1 MRKSCFLFVAA
12 LIISADI
19 VTAQTELN
27 FEFDYA
33 RFRYDTSS
41 VYLEFYYNLN
51 SKNMKVVEQQN
62 NKMTEA
68 IVHIEMKDLVADSF
82 FINKDWK
89 IQNLI
94 IENDSTMIVQNLSGV
109 LGFTVPAG
117 NYSLNIKAYDANNV
131 ELAKSIKENIQI
143 IPFDNNY
150 AISDI
155 QLASNIKNL
164 DTDPN
169 SIFYKN
175 TFEVIPNP
183 SMLYSDQA
191 PAAFYYAELYN
202 LTSGDSGNGFT
213 LQKLL
218 FNSAGNNVYKSEKTI
233 KKSASSIVEVGVIN
247 LLKYPTDSY
256 NLVLSLVENKTNKAY
271 VSSKRFY
278 HYNPGIV
285 DTSLVKSLNAGM
297 LGSSFA
303 IMTIEECDKMFNQ
316 SKYIATQNEIDRYK
330 AIDSLDAKRTFL
342 MNFWKS
348 RDTEPST
355 PQNEFQQDYMRRVE
369 FANTNFRHAQN
380 EGYITD
386 RGRVYLIYGEP
397 DQKDYYP
404 NESDMK
410 PYEVWFYNNIEGGVA
425 FYFGD
430 VTGFGKYELLHSTK
444 RGEFKDEN
452 WMYRISASKQ

>member
-143 IPFDNNY
+143 IPFE
-150 AISDI
+150 S
-155 QLASNIKNL
+155 
-164 DTDPN
+164 
-169 SIFYKN
+169 
-175 TFEVIPNP
+175 
-183 SMLYSDQA
+183 
-191 PAAFYYAELYN
+191 
-202 LTSGDSGNGFT
+202 
-213 LQKLL
+213 
-218 FNSAGNNVYKSEKTI
+218 
-233 KKSASSIVEVGVIN
+233 
-247 LLKYPTDSY
+247 PTC
-256 NLVLSLVENKTNKAY
+256 
-271 VSSKRFY
+271 KR
-278 HYNPGIV
+278 
-285 DTSLVKSLNAGM
+285 
-297 LGSSFA
+297 
-303 IMTIEECDKMFNQ
+303 MTICK
-316 SKYIATQNEIDRYK
+316 
-330 AIDSLDAKRTFL
+330 L
-342 MNFWKS
+342 
-348 RDTEPST
+348 
-355 PQNEFQQDYMRRVE
+355 
-369 FANTNFRHAQN
+369 
-380 EGYITD
+380 
-386 RGRVYLIYGEP
+386 
-397 DQKDYYP
+397 
-404 NESDMK
+404 
-410 PYEVWFYNNIEGGVA
+410 
-425 FYFGD
+425 
-430 VTGFGKYELLHSTK
+430 
-444 RGEFKDEN
+444 
-452 WMYRISASKQ
+452 